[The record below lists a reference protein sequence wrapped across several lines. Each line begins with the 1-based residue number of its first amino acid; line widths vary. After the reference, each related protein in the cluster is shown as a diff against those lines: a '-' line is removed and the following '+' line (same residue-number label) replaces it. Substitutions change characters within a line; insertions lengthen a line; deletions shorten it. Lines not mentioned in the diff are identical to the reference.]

1 MGFIYNFAHYINKFY
16 TKRNIKNS
24 FIIMIEKKLNELNPS
39 QRDAAT
45 TVDGPLLILAG
56 AGSGKTK
63 TITTRLAYLL
73 SLGIDPANTLT
84 LTFTNKA
91 AEEMRNRA
99 LSMIDSPLYP
109 PLLCTFHKFGLI
121 FLRFYIQKLGREN
134 SFSVIDTDD
143 KNKILKPFCKD
154 FPASTA
160 AHAISNYK
168 NELLSPEEVRKAAK
182 NELEAE
188 IATVYAKYEEYIIA
202 NNLVDFDDLLLLP
215 YKILSRFEDV
225 ARQTSQKYQYI
236 MVDEYQD
243 TNSLQFELLKK
254 LCFSHNNLCVVGDD
268 DQSIYSFR
276 GAKVENILSFE
287 SSFGEAKVV
296 KLEENYRSS
305 ANILEIANSVI
316 SNNKHRYEK
325 KLKATRKSM
334 EEVEYK
340 NFADEKEEAT
350 WIAKTIKEMI
360 RKGENP
366 SDIAVL
372 FRVNAVSRAIEE
384 GFRAQNLGY
393 VFIGG
398 MKFYER
404 VEIKDAIA
412 YLRLAINPGDDFSL
426 KRVIN
431 KPKRGIGKTSIE
443 KLDAL
448 CARLNVKTF
457 ELLSNDFYDDAVLQ
471 NVGKKTFAELKNFVK
486 IIEELRIQ
494 KERSTFSLIDEFEN
508 ITSLK
513 KFFSSLPGEE
523 ERAANLDEFYGSLK
537 EYFKANPEQDIEEYL
552 NDISIQSDVDT
563 ADFGKEVP
571 IMTVHASKGL
581 EYKTVFVVA
590 MEEGF
595 FPVSNERTDMEEER
609 RLCYVAF
616 TRAKDKLIV
625 TSSKSRFVY
634 GKRDYCPPSRF
645 LREAGLTDTPI
656 AIKDDAEFA
665 KNDLV
670 KHKIFGFGRVIEVT
684 KAGKELK
691 LKINFGGTHRDILAS
706 FVEKAV

>member
-1 MGFIYNFAHYINKFY
+1 
-16 TKRNIKNS
+16 
-24 FIIMIEKKLNELNPS
+24 MIEVKLNDLNMS
-39 QRDAAT
+39 QKEAAST
-45 TVDGPLLILAG
+45 IDGPLLILAG

-91 AEEMRNRA
+91 AEEMRSRA
-99 LSMIDSPLYP
+99 LAMLENSSYV
-109 PLLCTFHKFGLI
+109 PLLCTFHKFGLL
-121 FLRFYIQKLGREN
+121 FLRFYISKLGRQN

-143 KNKILKPFCKD
+143 KNRVIKPFCKD
-154 FPASTA
+154 VPASTA
-160 AHAISNYK
+160 SYLISNYK
-168 NELLSPEEVRKAAK
+168 NAILSPEDVRKIAK
-182 NELEAE
+182 TEVEAE
-188 IATVYAKYEEYIIA
+188 VATVYAKYEAFTEA

-215 YKILSRFEDV
+215 YKIMDEFESV
-225 ARQTSQKYQYI
+225 ANETSQKYQYI

-243 TNSLQFELLKK
+243 TNSLQLELLKK
-254 LCFSHNNLCVVGDD
+254 LCKTHNNICVVGDD

-287 SSFGEAKVV
+287 SSFGKAKVV

-305 ANILEIANSVI
+305 ANILEIANLVI
-316 SNNKHRYEK
+316 SNNKNRYEK
-325 KLKATRKSM
+325 KLKPTRGSM
-334 EEVEYK
+334 EAVTYK
-340 NFADEKEEAT
+340 AFNDEKEEAT
-350 WIAKTIKEMI
+350 WVAKTIKELI
-360 RKGENP
+360 AKGERA

-393 VFIGG
+393 VFVGG

-404 VEIKDAIA
+404 SEIRDAIA
-412 YLRLAINPGDDFSL
+412 YLRLSVNPRDEFSL
-426 KRVIN
+426 QRVIN

-443 KLDAL
+443 KLEHL
-448 CARLNVKTF
+448 CDKLNVKTY
-457 ELLSNDFYDDAVLQ
+457 ELISNDFYNDILIQ
-471 NVGKKTFAELKNFVK
+471 SIGKKAFGEIKNFVQ
-486 IIEELRIQ
+486 IIETLRAK
-494 KERSTFSLIDEFEN
+494 KENSTFTLLDEFES
-508 ITSLK
+508 IVGLK
-513 KFFSSLPGEE
+513 KFFLSLLSEE

-552 NDISIQSDVDT
+552 NEISIQSDIDNI
-563 ADFGKEVP
+563 DFGDSVA

-581 EYKTVFVVA
+581 EYKRVFVVA

-616 TRAKDKLIV
+616 TRAKDKLYI

-634 GKRDYCPPSRF
+634 GKRDYPPASRF
-645 LREAGLTDTPI
+645 LKEAGLTDAPI
-656 AIKDDAEFA
+656 AIKDDGAAFV

-670 KHKIFGFGRVIEVT
+670 KHKIFGFGRVMEVT
-684 KAGKELK
+684 KSGKELK
-691 LKINFGGTHRDILAS
+691 LKINFGGSQRDILAS
-706 FVEKAV
+706 FVEKAI

>member
-1 MGFIYNFAHYINKFY
+1 
-16 TKRNIKNS
+16 
-24 FIIMIEKKLNELNPS
+24 MIEKKLNELNHS

-91 AEEMRNRA
+91 AEEMRSRA
-99 LSMIDSPLYP
+99 LSMIELASHP

-121 FLRFYIQKLGREN
+121 FLRFHISKVGREN

-143 KNKILKPFCKD
+143 KKKILKPFCKEI
-154 FPASTA
+154 PASTA
-160 AHAISNYK
+160 SHLISGYK
-168 NELLSPEEVRKAAK
+168 NELLTPEDVRKIAK
-182 NELEAE
+182 TETENE
-188 IATVYAKYEEYIIA
+188 IATVYAKYEEYIAA

-215 YKILSRFEDV
+215 YRILSRFESV
-225 ARQTSQKYQYI
+225 AKETSEKYQYI

-254 LCFSHNNLCVVGDD
+254 LCYSHNNICVVGDD

-287 SSFGEAKVV
+287 SSFGKAKVV

-305 ANILEIANSVI
+305 ANILQVANLVI
-316 SNNKHRYEK
+316 SNNKNRYEK
-325 KLKATRKSM
+325 KLKATRQNM

-340 NFADEKEEAT
+340 SFNDEKEEAA
-350 WIAKTIKEMI
+350 WIAKTIKELI
-360 RKGENP
+360 KNGEKP

-404 VEIKDAIA
+404 EEIRDAIA
-412 YLRLAINPGDDFSL
+412 YLRLAANPYDDFSL

-443 KLDAL
+443 KLETL
-448 CARLNVKTF
+448 CEKLNIKTY
-457 ELLSNDFYDDAVLQ
+457 ELLSNDFYNETVLQ
-471 NVGKKTFAELKNFVK
+471 AVGKKTFGELKNFIQ
-486 IIEELRIQ
+486 IIDELRAK
-494 KERSTFSLIDEFEN
+494 KEISTFELLDEFEN
-508 ITSLK
+508 LVKLK
-513 KFFSSLPGEE
+513 KFFLSIPSEE

-563 ADFGKEVP
+563 ADFGREVP

-581 EYKTVFVVA
+581 EYKIVFVVA

-595 FPVSNERTDMEEER
+595 FPVSNERTDIEEER

-616 TRAKDKLIV
+616 TRAKDKLYI

-634 GKRDYCPPSRF
+634 GKRDYPPVSRF
-645 LREAGLTDTPI
+645 LKEAGLTDAPI
-656 AIKDDAEFA
+656 AIKDEGAVFC

-670 KHKIFGFGRVIEVT
+670 KHKVFGFGRVMEVF
-684 KAGKELK
+684 KSGKELK
-691 LKINFGGTHRDILAS
+691 LKINFGGSQRDILAS
-706 FVEKAV
+706 FVEKAI

>member
-1 MGFIYNFAHYINKFY
+1 
-16 TKRNIKNS
+16 
-24 FIIMIEKKLNELNPS
+24 MIEKKLNELNQS
-39 QRDAAT
+39 QKDAAT
-45 TVDGPLLILAG
+45 TLDGPLLILAG

-73 SLGIDPANTLT
+73 SLGIYPANTLT

-91 AEEMRNRA
+91 AEEMRSRA
-99 LSMIDSPLYP
+99 LSMIEIASYP

-121 FLRFYIQKLGREN
+121 FLRFHIHRLGREN

-143 KNKILKPFCKD
+143 KKRVLKPFCKEV
-154 FPASTA
+154 PASSA
-160 AHAISNYK
+160 SHLISGYK
-168 NELLSPEEVRKAAK
+168 NELLTPEDVRKIAK
-182 NELEAE
+182 TETENEV
-188 IATVYAKYEEYIIA
+188 ATVYAKYEEYIAA

-215 YKILSRFEDV
+215 YIILSRFESV
-225 ARQTSQKYQYI
+225 AKETSEKYQYI

-243 TNSLQFELLKK
+243 TNSLQFELLKR
-254 LCFSHNNLCVVGDD
+254 LCHTHNNICVVGDD

-305 ANILEIANSVI
+305 SKILNIANLVI
-316 SNNKHRYEK
+316 SNNKKRYEK
-325 KLKATRKSM
+325 KLKATREEM
-334 EEVEYK
+334 EDVEYK
-340 NFADEKEEAT
+340 GFNDEKDEAT
-350 WIAKTIKEMI
+350 WIAKTIKELI
-360 RKGENP
+360 KKGEKP

-404 VEIKDAIA
+404 IEIRDAIA
-412 YLRLAINPGDDFSL
+412 YLRLAVNPHDDFSL

-431 KPKRGIGKTSIE
+431 KPKRSIGKTSIE
-443 KLDAL
+443 KLEAL
-448 CARLNVKTF
+448 CDKLNIKSY
-457 ELLSNDFYDDAVLQ
+457 ELLSNDFYNETLLQ
-471 NVGKKTFAELKNFVK
+471 SVGKKTFGELKNFIQ
-486 IIEELRIQ
+486 IIDELRAK
-494 KERSTFSLIDEFEN
+494 KEASTFELLDEFEN
-508 ITSLK
+508 IVGLK
-513 KFFSSLPGEE
+513 KFFLSIPNEE

-537 EYFKANPEQDIEEYL
+537 EYFKTNPQQDIEEYL

-563 ADFGKEVP
+563 ADFGREVP

-581 EYKTVFVVA
+581 EYKIVFVVA

-616 TRAKDKLIV
+616 TRAKDKLFI

-634 GKRDYCPPSRF
+634 GKRDYSPPSRF
-645 LREAGLTDTPI
+645 LKEAGLTDAPI
-656 AIKDDAEFA
+656 AIGNEGAAYA

-670 KHKIFGFGRVIEVT
+670 KHKIFGFGRVLEVS
-684 KAGKELK
+684 KSGKDLK
-691 LKINFGGTHRDILAS
+691 LKINFGGSQRDILAS
-706 FVEKAV
+706 FVEKAI

>member
-1 MGFIYNFAHYINKFY
+1 ML
-16 TKRNIKNS
+16 
-24 FIIMIEKKLNELNPS
+24 IEKKINELNAA
-39 QRDAAT
+39 QREAAT
-45 TVDGPLLILAG
+45 LVDGPLLILAG

-73 SLGIDPANTLT
+73 SLGIDPGSVLT

-99 LSMIDSPLYP
+99 LSMIEGALYP

-121 FLRFYIQKLGREN
+121 FLRFHISKLGRN
-134 SFSVIDTDD
+134 SSFNVIDTDD
-143 KNKILKPFCKD
+143 KNRAVKPFCKNVQTSS
-154 FPASTA
+154 ASYL
-160 AHAISNYK
+160 ISSYK
-168 NELLSPEEVRKAAK
+168 NALLSPEDVRKIAKTEIEKEVAA
-182 NELEAE
+182 
-188 IATVYAKYEEYIIA
+188 VYSKYEEYIAA

-215 YKILSRFEDV
+215 YRILSAFKEV
-225 ARQTSQKYQYI
+225 AEATSLKYQYI

-243 TNSLQFELLKK
+243 TNSLQFELLRL
-254 LCFSHNNLCVVGDD
+254 LCYSHNNICVVGDD

-287 SSFGEAKVV
+287 SSFHGAKVV

-316 SNNKHRYEK
+316 ANNKNRFAK
-325 KLKATRKSM
+325 KLKPTRDNM
-334 EEVEYK
+334 EAVEYK
-340 NFADEKEEAT
+340 HFEDEKEEAK
-350 WIAKTIKEMI
+350 WIAQTIKEI
-360 RKGENP
+360 IKKGERASN
-366 SDIAVL
+366 IAVL

-393 VFIGG
+393 VFVGG

-404 VEIKDAIA
+404 VEVRDAIA
-412 YLRLAINPGDDFSL
+412 YLRLAINPNDDFSM

-431 KPKRGIGKTSIE
+431 KPKRGIGKTSVE
-443 KLDAL
+443 KLEAL
-448 CARLNVKTF
+448 CAKLGVQTY
-457 ELLSNDFYDDAVLQ
+457 ELLSNELYSDAVLQ
-471 NVGKKTFAELKNFVK
+471 AVGKKTFGELKNFAQIIDTLRVK
-486 IIEELRIQ
+486 KEE
-494 KERSTFSLIDEFEN
+494 STFTLLEEFEN
-508 ITSLK
+508 ITGLK
-513 KFFSSLPGEE
+513 KFFLSLPSEE

-537 EYFKANPEQDIEEYL
+537 EYFKERPEVEIEEYL
-552 NDISIQSDVDT
+552 NDISIQSDVD
-563 ADFGKEVP
+563 ADFGQDVP

-581 EYKTVFVVA
+581 EYKIVFVAA

-616 TRAKDKLIV
+616 TRAKDKLYL

-634 GKRDYCPPSRF
+634 GKRDYPPISRF
-645 LREAGLTDTPI
+645 VKEAGLTDAPI
-656 AIKDDAEFA
+656 AIGGGGGSAYS

-670 KHKIFGFGRVIEVT
+670 KHKIFGFGRVMETT
-684 KAGKELK
+684 KVGKELK
-691 LKINFGGTHRDILAS
+691 LKINFGGTYRDILAS

>member
-1 MGFIYNFAHYINKFY
+1 MINKRL
-16 TKRNIKNS
+16 T
-24 FIIMIEKKLNELNPS
+24 ELNES
-39 QRDAAT
+39 QRAAAI

-91 AEEMRNRA
+91 AEEMRHRA
-99 LSMIDSPLYP
+99 MSMIESAMYP

-121 FLRFYIQKLGREN
+121 FLRFHITKLNREN

-143 KNKILKPFCKD
+143 KKRIIKPFCKD
-154 FPASTA
+154 VPASTA
-160 AHAISNYK
+160 AHAISGYK
-168 NELLSPEEVRKAAK
+168 NEILSPEDVRKIAK
-182 NELEAE
+182 TEQEAE
-188 IATVYAKYEEYIIA
+188 ISAVYAKYEEYIA
-202 NNLVDFDDLLLLP
+202 TNNLVDFDDLLLLP
-215 YKILSRFEDV
+215 YRILAQNETV
-225 ARQTSQKYQYI
+225 ATETSQKYQYI

-243 TNSLQFELLKK
+243 TNSLQFELLRK
-254 LCFSHNNLCVVGDD
+254 LCHTHNNLCVVGDD

-287 SSFGEAKVV
+287 TTFKDTKVV

-305 ANILEIANSVI
+305 SNILDIANLVI
-316 SNNKHRYEK
+316 SNNKNRYEK
-325 KLKATRKSM
+325 KLKATRENM
-334 EEVEYK
+334 EAVGYK
-340 NFADEKEEAT
+340 GFADEKEEAT
-350 WIAKTIKEMI
+350 WIASTIKELI
-360 RKGENP
+360 KKGEKP
-366 SDIAVL
+366 SSIAVL

-393 VFIGG
+393 VFVGG

-404 VEIKDAIA
+404 IEIRDAIA
-412 YLRLAINPGDDFSL
+412 YLRLAVNPNDEFSL
-426 KRVIN
+426 QRVIN

-443 KLDAL
+443 KLEAL
-448 CARLNVKTF
+448 CQKAGVKTI
-457 ELLSNDFYDDAVLQ
+457 ELLSSNFYNDALLQ
-471 NVGKKTFAELKNFVK
+471 AVGKNTFAQLKKFVSIVEELK
-486 IIEELRIQ
+486 ELNT
-494 KERSTFSLIDEFEN
+494 KSTFSLLEEFEN
-508 ITSLK
+508 IVGLK
-513 KFFSSLPGEE
+513 KFFLTLPGEE

-563 ADFGKEVP
+563 AEFGNDVS

-595 FPVSNERTDMEEER
+595 FPVANERTDIEEER

-616 TRAKDKLIV
+616 TRAKDKLYI
-625 TSSKSRFVY
+625 SSSRSRFVY
-634 GKRDYCPPSRF
+634 GKRDYSPVSRF
-645 LREAGLTDTPI
+645 LKEAGLTDAPI
-656 AIKDDAEFA
+656 AIKDSTAAFV

-670 KHKIFGFGRVIEVT
+670 KHKIFGFGRVLEVT
-684 KAGKELK
+684 KVGKELK
-691 LKINFGGTHRDILAS
+691 LKINFGGSQRDILAS